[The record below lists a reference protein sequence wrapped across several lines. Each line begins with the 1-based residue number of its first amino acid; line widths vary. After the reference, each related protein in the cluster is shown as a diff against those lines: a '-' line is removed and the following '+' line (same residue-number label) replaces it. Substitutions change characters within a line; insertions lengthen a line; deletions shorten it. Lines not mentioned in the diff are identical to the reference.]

1 MVGLL
6 KNPLNVVNDNSKSLY
21 QSNAGFILGF
31 MSMVGLQQ
39 TEDALA

>member
-1 MVGLL
+1 MTNDKIV
-6 KNPLNVVNDNSKSLY
+6 NV

-39 TEDALA
+39 AEAAVA

>member
-1 MVGLL
+1 MGWPL
-6 KNPLNVVNDNSKSLY
+6 KKPKVVNDNSKNVV

-39 TEDALA
+39 AEAAVA